1 MRPGVREGTCPDCG
15 GAALFGDGFGA
26 CQSGPCW
33 WAGKDPDSEPTGGPI
48 EDVDLGDWHVRVE
61 IARSGFCWSVYLPRD
76 VYQVQY
82 RGYCETRDDAWREA
96 LGRLNAVPGEH

>member
-1 MRPGVREGTCPDCG
+1 MR
-15 GAALFGDGFGA
+15 A
-26 CQSGPCW
+26 
-33 WAGKDPDSEPTGGPI
+33 
-48 EDVDLGDWHVRVE
+48 E
-61 IARSGFCWSVYLPRD
+61 IARSGFCWSVYQPRD